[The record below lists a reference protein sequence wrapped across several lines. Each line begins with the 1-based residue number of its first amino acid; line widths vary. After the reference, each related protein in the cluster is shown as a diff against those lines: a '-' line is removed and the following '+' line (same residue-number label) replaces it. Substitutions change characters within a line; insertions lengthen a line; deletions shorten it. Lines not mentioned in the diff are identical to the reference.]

1 VSEGD
6 GYRVTIAVATGGSTK
21 MASARVLAVDDS
33 PTILEMIKAILIA
46 GGYEVITAS
55 DGAEALETAR
65 AEKPDLILLDVM
77 LPKLDGYRVCRLLKF
92 DQNYKSI
99 PIIML
104 TAKTEEQ
111 AMATGIRTGANQY
124 LTKPVE
130 PERLLAAVAE
140 ELAKAQG

>member
-1 VSEGD
+1 
-6 GYRVTIAVATGGSTK
+6 
-21 MASARVLAVDDS
+21 MAARILAVDDS
-33 PTILEMIKAILIA
+33 PTILEMIKAILEA
-46 GGYEVITAS
+46 GGYDVITAA

-65 AEKPDLILLDVM
+65 SEKPDLIMLDVM
-77 LPKLDGYRVCRLLKF
+77 LTKLDGYRVCRLLKF

-111 AMATGIRTGANQY
+111 SMATGIRTGANQY

-130 PERLLAAVAE
+130 PDTLLSAVAE
-140 ELAKAQG
+140 ELAKVQG

>member
-1 VSEGD
+1 MS
-6 GYRVTIAVATGGSTK
+6 
-21 MASARVLAVDDS
+21 SARILAVDDS
-33 PTILEMIKAILIA
+33 ATILEMIKAILTA
-46 GGYEVITAS
+46 GGYEVLTAV
-55 DGAEALETAR
+55 DGAEALDVAR
-65 AEKPDLILLDVM
+65 SESPDLILLDVM

-124 LTKPVE
+124 LTKPIE
-130 PERLLAAVAE
+130 PERLLGAVAE
-140 ELAKAQG
+140 ELGKVQA

>member
-1 VSEGD
+1 MS
-6 GYRVTIAVATGGSTK
+6 
-21 MASARVLAVDDS
+21 SARILAVDDS
-33 PTILEMIKAILIA
+33 ATILEMIKAILTA
-46 GGYEVITAS
+46 GGYEVLTAA
-55 DGAEALETAR
+55 DGAEALDVAR
-65 AEKPDLILLDVM
+65 SESPDLILLDVM

-92 DQNYKSI
+92 DQNYKQI

-130 PERLLAAVAE
+130 PDTLLTAVAQ

>member
-1 VSEGD
+1 
-6 GYRVTIAVATGGSTK
+6 
-21 MASARVLAVDDS
+21 MAGARILAVDDS
-33 PTILEMIKAILIA
+33 PTILEMIKAILEA
-46 GGYEVITAS
+46 GGYDVITAT

-92 DQNYKSI
+92 DQNYKAI

-124 LTKPVE
+124 LTKPVD
-130 PERLLAAVAE
+130 PDTLLGAVAE

>member
-1 VSEGD
+1 MS
-6 GYRVTIAVATGGSTK
+6 
-21 MASARVLAVDDS
+21 SARILAVDDS
-33 PTILEMIKAILIA
+33 ATILEMIKAILTA
-46 GGYEVITAS
+46 GGYEVLTAA
-55 DGAEALETAR
+55 DGAEALDVAR
-65 AEKPDLILLDVM
+65 SESPDLILLDVM

-92 DQNYKSI
+92 DQKYKAI

-111 AMATGIRTGANQY
+111 SMATGIRTGANQY

-140 ELAKAQG
+140 ELERVPR

>member
-1 VSEGD
+1 
-6 GYRVTIAVATGGSTK
+6 
-21 MASARVLAVDDS
+21 MASARILAVDDS
-33 PTILEMIKAILIA
+33 PTILEMIKAILLSA
-46 GGYEVITAS
+46 GYEVITAA

-92 DQNYKSI
+92 DQNYKGI

-111 AMATGIRTGANQY
+111 SMATGIRTGANQY

-130 PERLLAAVAE
+130 PEKLLAAVAE
-140 ELAKAQG
+140 ELSKAQG

>member
-1 VSEGD
+1 M
-6 GYRVTIAVATGGSTK
+6 AT
-21 MASARVLAVDDS
+21 ARILAVDDS
-33 PTILEMIKAILIA
+33 PTILEMIKAILIE

-55 DGAEALETAR
+55 DGAEALDTAR
-65 AEKPDLILLDVM
+65 AENPDLILLDVM

-92 DQNYKSI
+92 DQKYKHI

-111 AMATGIRTGANQY
+111 SMATGIRTGANQY

-130 PERLLAAVAE
+130 PEHLLAVVAD
-140 ELAKAQG
+140 ELARARG

>member
-1 VSEGD
+1 
-6 GYRVTIAVATGGSTK
+6 
-21 MASARVLAVDDS
+21 MSARILAVDDS
-33 PTILEMIKAILIA
+33 PTILEMIKAILEA
-46 GGYEVITAS
+46 GGYSVLTAS

-111 AMATGIRTGANQY
+111 SMATGLRTGADQY
-124 LTKPVE
+124 LTKPIE
-130 PERLLAAVAE
+130 PETLLTAVAE
-140 ELAKAQG
+140 ELGKSAG

>member
-1 VSEGD
+1 MHERGESVNM
-6 GYRVTIAVATGGSTK
+6 AT
-21 MASARVLAVDDS
+21 ARILAVDDS

-46 GGYEVITAS
+46 GGYEVITAA

-65 AEKPDLILLDVM
+65 AEAPDLILLDVM

-92 DQNYKSI
+92 DQKYKHI

-111 AMATGIRTGANQY
+111 SMATGIRTGANQY

-140 ELAKAQG
+140 ELSGSQG